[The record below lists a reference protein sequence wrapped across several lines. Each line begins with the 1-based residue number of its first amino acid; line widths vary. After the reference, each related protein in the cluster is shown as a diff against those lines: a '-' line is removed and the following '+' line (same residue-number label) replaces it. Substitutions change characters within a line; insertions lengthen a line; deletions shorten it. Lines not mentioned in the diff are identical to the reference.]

1 MVSIAC
7 NLLNLSY
14 SSALL
19 SIFEGYTNDF
29 EYTAD
34 GVFRRILPPRCP
46 QCGSRMSHN
55 GYNTYCKRG
64 LGSVKI
70 GRYLCLSCDTS
81 HEEERSFWEN
91 LKGGFFGV
99 LDRIYQLMRRLHVSF
114 DGISSIMNLI
124 FPRGKDTIFTAF
136 NESVEKTTLPPVED
150 MRIVHYDEQFPKE
163 GRTQK
168 FRLTLL
174 DGVTSQPIAEEL
186 HEGKDPETVKA
197 FLTKYLD
204 PTKRTFVVT
213 DLYPSYPGILEE
225 FFGDNVIH
233 QLCLLHLNKRIVN
246 DFPRNTTI
254 EQELMKY
261 RLLNMF
267 YNRDAEIEVLKVKAK
282 EEQVMKQSGEKV
294 YRTWLIKQ
302 RAGFRRFLHDQ
313 ELDRR
318 RKKENLEQRSYT
330 AALEIFNG
338 LMAELETFERP
349 VQKRL
354 RKIEKNW
361 ARFTAFYFVNG
372 APATNNLLENYYSTS
387 LKTHRKKQ
395 LRTDRGIENQMKLS
409 AMKRAR
415 LLDRCESTLLD
426 MFLMFVPF
434 LSPG

>member
-1 MVSIAC
+1 M
-7 NLLNLSY
+7 
-14 SSALL
+14 
-19 SIFEGYTNDF
+19 
-29 EYTAD
+29 
-34 GVFRRILPPRCP
+34 
-46 QCGSRMSHN
+46 
-55 GYNTYCKRG
+55 
-64 LGSVKI
+64 
-70 GRYLCLSCDTS
+70 
-81 HEEERSFWEN
+81 
-91 LKGGFFGV
+91 
-99 LDRIYQLMRRLHVSF
+99 
-114 DGISSIMNLI
+114 
-124 FPRGKDTIFTAF
+124 
-136 NESVEKTTLPPVED
+136 
-150 MRIVHYDEQFPKE
+150 
-163 GRTQK
+163 
-168 FRLTLL
+168 
-174 DGVTSQPIAEEL
+174 
-186 HEGKDPETVKA
+186 
-197 FLTKYLD
+197 
-204 PTKRTFVVT
+204 
-213 DLYPSYPGILEE
+213 
-225 FFGDNVIH
+225 
-233 QLCLLHLNKRIVN
+233 
-246 DFPRNTTI
+246 
-254 EQELMKY
+254 
-261 RLLNMF
+261 
-267 YNRDAEIEVLKVKAK
+267 
-282 EEQVMKQSGEKV
+282 

-318 RKKENLEQRSYT
+318 RKNENREQRSYT